1 VGGFAYLLFRIQAQ
15 EKSDLR
21 IKGKKVLVTG
31 AGGFV
36 GSHLVEALVKRGA
49 GVRALVHYNSRN
61 DWGMLED
68 VAKTVL
74 DEIDLVTGD
83 LKDADCVRETARGQ
97 QVIFHL
103 GALIGIPYSYVNPR
117 DVVDTNTTGTLNV
130 LAAALDFGIEKVV
143 HTSTSEIYGTAQY
156 VPMDENHPVNP
167 QSPYAA
173 SKSAADYL
181 ALSFCRSFDLPVG
194 VIRPF
199 NIYGPRQSARA
210 VIPSIIAQAL
220 LKKKIR
226 LGSVYPTRDLTF
238 VKDTVDGFID
248 FAECEKTVGQVV
260 NLGSGYEVSIN
271 QVVKLISDCLG
282 RKIRVQEEK
291 TRLRPIKSEVER
303 LFSDSSK
310 AKKLLGWQPK
320 TSLKEGIEKTIRWF
334 ERNLERYKGD
344 IYNI

>member
-1 VGGFAYLLFRIQAQ
+1 M
-15 EKSDLR
+15 R

-36 GSHLVEALVKRGA
+36 GSHLVEALVKKGA
-49 GVRALVHYNSRN
+49 VVTAFVHYNSRN

-68 VAKTVL
+68 VPKNIKNKIEV
-74 DEIDLVTGD
+74 VTGD
-83 LKDADCVRETARGQ
+83 LKDSDCVRDALLGQ
-97 QVIFHL
+97 QVVFHL

-117 DVVDTNTTGTLNV
+117 DVVDTNINGTLNV
-130 LAAALDFGIEKVV
+130 LTAALDLGLEKVI

-156 VPMDENHPVNP
+156 VPMDESHPVNP

-173 SKSAADYL
+173 TKLGADLL
-181 ALSFCRSFDLPVG
+181 ALSFYRSFDLPVG

-210 VIPSIIAQAL
+210 VIPSIITQAL
-220 LKKKIR
+220 LKRRIK

-238 VKDTVDGFID
+238 VEDSVKGFID
-248 FAECEKTVGQVV
+248 FAECEKTKGQVV
-260 NLGSGYEVSIN
+260 NLGSSQEVSIN
-271 QVVKLISDCLG
+271 QIVKLVSNYLG
-282 RKIRVQEEK
+282 KKVQILREKQRV
-291 TRLRPIKSEVER
+291 RPEKSEVER

-310 AKKLLGWQPK
+310 AKRLFGWHPQ
-320 TSLKEGIEKTIRWF
+320 TDLSQGIKKTIGWY
-334 ERNLERYKGD
+334 EKNLNRYKAN

>member
-1 VGGFAYLLFRIQAQ
+1 L
-15 EKSDLR
+15 K

-36 GSHLVEALVKRGA
+36 GSHLVEALVKRNA
-49 GVRALVHYNSRN
+49 RVRAFVHYNSRN

-68 VAKTVL
+68 VAKNILNEVKV
-74 DEIDLVTGD
+74 VTGD
-83 LKDADCVRETARGQ
+83 LKDADCVREAVRGQ

-117 DVVDTNTTGTLNV
+117 DVVDTNINGTLNV
-130 LAAALDFGIEKVV
+130 LTAALDFGTEKVV

-156 VPMDENHPVNP
+156 VPMDEKHPVNP

-173 SKSAADYL
+173 SKLGADLL
-181 ALSFCRSFDLPVG
+181 ALSFHRSFDLPVG
-194 VIRPF
+194 IIRPF

-210 VIPSIIAQAL
+210 VIPSIITQVL
-220 LKKKIR
+220 LKKKIA

-238 VKDTVDGFID
+238 VKDSVNGFID
-248 FAECEKTVGQVV
+248 FAECEKTVGEVV
-260 NLGSGYEVSIN
+260 NLGSGFEVSIN
-271 QVVKLISDCLG
+271 QIINLILDCLG
-282 RKIRVQEEK
+282 KRIQFQREKKRIRPE
-291 TRLRPIKSEVER
+291 KSEVER

-310 AKKLLGWQPK
+310 AKRLFGWQPK
-320 TSLKEGIEKTIRWF
+320 TNLKRGIEKTISWY
-334 ERNLERYKGD
+334 EKNLRRYKAD